1 MEVKVF
7 ISYSHEDRAYLSD
20 GELLGFLR
28 GLEKDGVSFWWDE
41 ALAAGDNWDEE
52 IKKRIEETHVA
63 LVLVS
68 QRFLDSDYC
77 ANVEVEAFLKQSREK
92 GLVIFPVIL
101 SPCEW
106 QRHDWLKSRQFL
118 PPADE
123 TVETD
128 YADAGRR
135 KALYHRIRQDL
146 RRQVEKIRGPGGEPV
161 PGDRLTQTKT
171 QGAPGSF
178 LRRNRI
184 ILAAIIAAL
193 AVALSVVGYRW
204 FQRPAAAPACQLTA
218 ADEKR
223 VKELADN
230 IDNNLR
236 GKAPTTARREMEE
249 VRKLCASYP
258 RLADWERAVEGLE
271 KNQPN

>member
-20 GELLGFLR
+20 GELLGFLK
-28 GLEKDGVSFWWDE
+28 GLEKEGVSFWWDE
-41 ALAAGDNWDEE
+41 ALAAGDHWDEE
-52 IKKRIEETHVA
+52 IKRRIEDTHVA

-77 ANVEVEAFLKQSREK
+77 ANVEVEGFLKQSREK

-146 RRQVEKIRGPGGEPV
+146 RRQVEKIRGRGGGLIGEE
-161 PGDRLTQTKT
+161 GSARAGTQRSPRCSPSPSRSWATSGLK
-171 QGAPGSF
+171 
-178 LRRNRI
+178 
-184 ILAAIIAAL
+184 
-193 AVALSVVGYRW
+193 V
-204 FQRPAAAPACQLTA
+204 RPA
-218 ADEKR
+218 
-223 VKELADN
+223 
-230 IDNNLR
+230 
-236 GKAPTTARREMEE
+236 RR
-249 VRKLCASYP
+249 A
-258 RLADWERAVEGLE
+258 
-271 KNQPN
+271 N